1 LQNFP
6 EGVFET
12 FKMHQKRFKKSPGD
26 EKYKRNREKGNFS
39 FTRDCTIPLLGNN
52 CFNNSESDMNKTLK
66 LKVF

>member
-39 FTRDCTIPLLGNN
+39 FSKRLH
-52 CFNNSESDMNKTLK
+52 NSTPQ
-66 LKVF
+66 